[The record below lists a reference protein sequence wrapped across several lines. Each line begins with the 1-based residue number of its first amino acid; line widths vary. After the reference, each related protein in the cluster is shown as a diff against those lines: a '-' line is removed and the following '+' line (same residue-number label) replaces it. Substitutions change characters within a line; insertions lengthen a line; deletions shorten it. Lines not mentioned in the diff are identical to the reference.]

1 MKKYIFFVLISTIV
15 YSQDIQKNQKLDSLA
30 NIFSLEEVTVN
41 ALRAKDNTPVPFVN
55 VSKKDLEKINL
66 AQDIPTLLKNL
77 PSVVTTSDSGS
88 GIGYSSIMIRGS
100 DQTRVNVTINGVP
113 YNDSESYMS
122 YWVDLPDFA
131 SSIESI
137 QVQRGVGTSTNGPAA
152 FGGSIN
158 ILTNAASDKPS
169 FEINNTLG
177 SFNTVKN
184 SVGFSTGFINDK
196 FELSGRL
203 SRIKSSGYI
212 DRSGSKLKSYF
223 LQGIYRYENTLLKI
237 LNFAG
242 HEITDQAWFGV
253 DSSTLDINRKYN
265 PAGKYY
271 DKMGNTLYYN
281 NQDDNYKQ
289 DHYQFHWNQSY
300 ENGWISNLGLH
311 YTYGRGYWENYNLG
325 YDDGVSIPE
334 DYIDRRQLENDFY
347 GLLFSINQK
356 TDLYNAIIGG
366 SFNIY
371 DGQHYG
377 EYMWSSMSKLSS
389 SFKEKFYDDIGDK
402 REFNVYA
409 KLDYYLSEKLSVYGD
424 LQFRNINYNAIIGG
438 SFNIYDGK
446 HYGEY
451 LWSSESKISSNFKER
466 FYDDIGDKRE
476 FNVYA
481 KLDYYLS
488 KKLSIYGDLQFR
500 NINYNASIT
509 PYSVISGY
517 VKEGYEEIDKN
528 FNFFNP
534 KIGLFYNQ
542 NDSNKYY
549 LSYARAQREPTRA
562 DYASGSPNPEK
573 LNDFELGW
581 QGQFNNFSLNL
592 NAFYMLYDDQLV
604 LTGERDINGYEIR
617 INIGESFRLG
627 LEIESKLYINSKLN
641 IESNISLS
649 ENKNKNLFYSFD
661 GELKSFG
668 NTDLAYSPSFIA
680 NNIINFFPNDK
691 VLISLRSNYISEQ
704 FFAQTNSPISRLE
717 SYFINDLNFTHEIVL
732 PNYVNKLKLK
742 VLVNN
747 IFDIKYTSYGGYYTY
762 DLPEGQG
769 FKTYEGTY
777 YYPQSGINILVGL
790 DIKF

>member
-1 MKKYIFFVLISTIV
+1 MKKYIFFVLISTTI
-15 YSQDIQKNQKLDSLA
+15 YSQNSQNLDSLA
-30 NIFSLEEVTVN
+30 DTFSLEEVTVN
-41 ALRAKDNTPVPFVN
+41 AFRAKKDTPVPFVN
-55 VSKKDLEKINL
+55 ISKKDLEKINL
-66 AQDIPTLLKNL
+66 AQDLPTLLKNT
-77 PSVVTTSDSGS
+77 PSVLTTSDSGS
-88 GIGYSSIMIRGS
+88 GIGYSSIRVRGS
-100 DQTRVNVTINGVP
+100 DQSRVNVTINGVP
-113 YNDSESYMS
+113 YNDSESMS
-122 YWVDLPDFA
+122 VYWVNLPDFA

-137 QVQRGVGTSTNGPAA
+137 QIQRGVGTSTNGSAV

-158 ILTNAASDKPS
+158 ILTNAASDNAS

-184 SVGFSTGFINDK
+184 SIGFSTGFINDK

-212 DRSGSKLKSYF
+212 DRSGSKLRSYF
-223 LQGIYRYENTLLKI
+223 LQGIYKDENTLLKI

-253 DSSTLDINRKYN
+253 DSSTLETNRKYN
-265 PAGKYY
+265 PAGEYY

-300 ENGWISNLGLH
+300 KNDFKSNFGLH
-311 YTYGRGYWENYNLG
+311 YTYGRGFFENYNLAH
-325 YDDGVSIPE
+325 DSSSS
-334 DYIDRRQLENDFY
+334 DYIDRRWLDNNFY
-347 GLLFSINQK
+347 GMIFSLNKK
-356 TDLYNAIIGG
+356 TDNYNSIIGG

-377 EYMWSSMSKLSS
+377 EY
-389 SFKEKFYDDIGDK
+389 
-402 REFNVYA
+402 
-409 KLDYYLSEKLSVYGD
+409 
-424 LQFRNINYNAIIGG
+424 
-438 SFNIYDGK
+438 
-446 HYGEY
+446 
-451 LWSSESKISSNFKER
+451 LWSSDSKISSNFKER

-488 KKLSIYGDLQFR
+488 EKISIYGDLQFR
-500 NINYNASIT
+500 NINYNATIT

-517 VKEGYEEIDKN
+517 VEQGYEEIDKN

-534 KIGLFYNQ
+534 KIGVFYNR

-549 LSYARAQREPTRA
+549 LSYSRAQREPTRA

-573 LNDFELGW
+573 LDDFELGW
-581 QGQFNNFSLNL
+581 RGQVKKLSLNL
-592 NAFYMLYDDQLV
+592 NVFYMLYDNQLV

-617 INIGESFRLG
+617 TNIGKSYRLG
-627 LEIESKLYINSKLN
+627 IELDSKLFINPNLN

-649 ENKNKNLFYSFD
+649 ENKNNNLFFSFD
-661 GELKSFG
+661 GELQNFG
-668 NTDLAYSPSFIA
+668 DTDLAYSPNLIV
-680 NNIINFFPNDK
+680 NNIINFSPNDK
-691 VLISLRSNYISEQ
+691 VYFSLRSNYVSEQ
-704 FFAQTNSPISRLE
+704 FFAQTNSPISKLD
-717 SYFINDLNFTHEIVL
+717 SYFINDLNFTHELSL
-732 PNYVNKLKLK
+732 PNYANELKLK

-747 IFDIKYTSYGGYYTY
+747 IFDVKYTSYGGYYTY
-762 DLPEGQG
+762 DLPVDQGQ
-769 FKTYEGTY
+769 KTYEGTY

>member
-1 MKKYIFFVLISTIV
+1 MKKYIFFVLISTTI
-15 YSQDIQKNQKLDSLA
+15 YSQDLQNSQNLDSLA
-30 NIFSLEEVTVN
+30 DIFSLEEVTVN
-41 ALRAKDNTPVPFVN
+41 ALRAQKDTPVPFIN
-55 VSKKDLEKINL
+55 ISKKDLEKVNL
-66 AQDIPTLLKNL
+66 AQDLPTLLKNT
-77 PSVVTTSDSGS
+77 PSVLTSSDSGS
-88 GIGYSSIMIRGS
+88 GIGYSSIRVRGS
-100 DQTRVNVTINGVP
+100 DQSRVNVTINGVP
-113 YNDSESYMS
+113 YNDSESMS
-122 YWVDLPDFA
+122 VYWVNLPDFA

-137 QVQRGVGTSTNGPAA
+137 QIQRGVGTSTNGSAA

-158 ILTNAASDKPS
+158 ILTNAASDNAS
-169 FEINNTLG
+169 FEFNNTLG

-184 SVGFSTGFINDK
+184 SIGFSTGFINDK

-212 DRSGSKLKSYF
+212 DRSGSKLRSYF
-223 LQGIYRYENTLLKI
+223 LQGIYKDENTLLKI

-242 HEITDQAWFGV
+242 HEITDQSWFGV
-253 DSSTLDINRKYN
+253 DSSTLETNRKYN
-265 PAGKYY
+265 PAGEYY

-300 ENGWISNLGLH
+300 KNDFKSNFGLH
-311 YTYGRGYWENYNLG
+311 YTYGRGFFENYNLAH
-325 YDDGVSIPE
+325 DSSSS
-334 DYIDRRQLENDFY
+334 DYIDRRWLDNNFY
-347 GLLFSINQK
+347 GMIFSLNKK
-356 TDLYNAIIGG
+356 TDNYNSIIGG

-377 EYMWSSMSKLSS
+377 EY
-389 SFKEKFYDDIGDK
+389 
-402 REFNVYA
+402 
-409 KLDYYLSEKLSVYGD
+409 
-424 LQFRNINYNAIIGG
+424 
-438 SFNIYDGK
+438 
-446 HYGEY
+446 
-451 LWSSESKISSNFKER
+451 LWSSDSKISSNFKER

-488 KKLSIYGDLQFR
+488 KKISIYGDLQFR

-517 VKEGYEEIDKN
+517 VEEGYEEIDKN

-573 LNDFELGW
+573 LDDFELGW
-581 QGQFNNFSLNL
+581 RGQVKKLSLNL
-592 NAFYMLYDDQLV
+592 NVFYMLYDNQLV

-617 INIGESFRLG
+617 TNIGKSYRLG
-627 LEIESKLYINSKLN
+627 LEVDSKLYINPNLN

-649 ENKNKNLFYSFD
+649 ENKNNNLFFSFD
-661 GELKSFG
+661 GELQNFG
-668 NTDLAYSPSFIA
+668 DTDLAYSPNLIV
-680 NNIINFFPNDK
+680 NNIINFSPNDK
-691 VLISLRSNYISEQ
+691 VYFSLRSNYVSEQ
-704 FFAQTNSPISRLE
+704 FFAQTNSPISKLD
-717 SYFINDLNFTHEIVL
+717 SYFINDLNFTHELSL
-732 PNYVNKLKLK
+732 PNYANELKLK

-747 IFDIKYTSYGGYYTY
+747 IFDVKYTSYGGYYTY
-762 DLPEGQG
+762 DLPVDQGQ
-769 FKTYEGTY
+769 KTYEGTY

>member
-1 MKKYIFFVLISTIV
+1 MKKYIFFVLISTTI
-15 YSQDIQKNQKLDSLA
+15 YSQDLQKNKNLDSLA
-30 NIFSLEEVTVN
+30 DIFSLEEVTVN
-41 ALRAKDNTPVPFVN
+41 ALRAQKDTPVPFIN
-55 VSKKDLEKINL
+55 ISKKDLEKVNL
-66 AQDIPTLLKNL
+66 AQDLPTLLKNT
-77 PSVVTTSDSGS
+77 PSVLTTSDSGS
-88 GIGYSSIMIRGS
+88 GIGYSSIRVRGS
-100 DQTRVNVTINGVP
+100 DQSRVNVTINGIP
-113 YNDSESYMS
+113 YNDSESMS
-122 YWVDLPDFA
+122 VYWVNLPDFA

-137 QVQRGVGTSTNGPAA
+137 QIQRGVGTSTNGSAA

-158 ILTNAASDKPS
+158 ILTNSASENAS
-169 FEINNTLG
+169 FEINNSLG
-177 SFNTVKN
+177 SFNTVKY
-184 SVGFSTGFINDK
+184 SVGFSTGFINDN

-212 DRSGSKLKSYF
+212 DRSGSKLRSYF
-223 LQGIYRYENTLLKI
+223 LQGIYKDENTLVKI

-253 DSSTLDINRKYN
+253 DSSTLETNRKYN
-265 PAGKYY
+265 PAGEYY

-300 ENGWISNLGLH
+300 KNSLKSNFGLH
-311 YTYGRGYWENYNLG
+311 YTYGRGFFENYNLA
-325 YDDGVSIPE
+325 YDSSSS
-334 DYIDRRQLENDFY
+334 DYIDRRWLDNNFY
-347 GLLFSINQK
+347 GMIFSLNK
-356 TDLYNAIIGG
+356 KADNYNAIIGG

-377 EYMWSSMSKLSS
+377 EY
-389 SFKEKFYDDIGDK
+389 
-402 REFNVYA
+402 
-409 KLDYYLSEKLSVYGD
+409 
-424 LQFRNINYNAIIGG
+424 
-438 SFNIYDGK
+438 
-446 HYGEY
+446 
-451 LWSSESKISSNFKER
+451 LWSYESKISSNFKER

-488 KKLSIYGDLQFR
+488 EKISIYGDLQFR

-517 VKEGYEEIDKN
+517 VEKGYEEIDKN

-534 KIGLFYNQ
+534 KIGFFYNQ

-573 LNDFELGW
+573 LDDFELGW
-581 QGQFNNFSLNL
+581 RGQANNLSFNL
-592 NAFYMLYDDQLV
+592 NIFYMLYDNQLV

-617 INIGESFRLG
+617 TNIGKSYRLG
-627 LEIESKLYINSKLN
+627 LEVDSKLFINPNLN

-649 ENKNKNLFYSFD
+649 ENKNNNLFFSFD
-661 GELKSFG
+661 GELQNFG
-668 NTDLAYSPSFIA
+668 DTDLAYSPNFIV
-680 NNIINFFPNDK
+680 NNIINFSPNDK
-691 VLISLRSNYISEQ
+691 VYFSLRSNYVSEQ
-704 FFAQTNSPISRLE
+704 FFAQTNSPISKLD
-717 SYFINDLNFTHEIVL
+717 SYFINDLNFTHELSL
-732 PNYVNKLKLK
+732 PNYANELKLK

-747 IFDIKYTSYGGYYTY
+747 IFDVKYTSYGGYYTY
-762 DLPEGQG
+762 DLPVDQGQ
-769 FKTYEGTY
+769 KTYEGTY